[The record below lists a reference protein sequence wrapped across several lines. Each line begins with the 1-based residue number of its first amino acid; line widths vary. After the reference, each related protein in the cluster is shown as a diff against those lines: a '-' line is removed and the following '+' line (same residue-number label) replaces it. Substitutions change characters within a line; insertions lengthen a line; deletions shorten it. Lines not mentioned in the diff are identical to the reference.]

1 MSNPN
6 TVRIAAAVEGPTDAI
21 VLEAVL
27 NALKRL
33 LTNTDFEF
41 QTLQPEGSVAFGS
54 ASSRT
59 GTGWGGVYRW
69 CRQSAAEGGGSVSG
83 SSVLSNHDLLIIQVD
98 ADVAD
103 KTYSSASIQDAS
115 SQDLPCNQPCP
126 PASGTTNALRTV
138 ILGWLGE
145 RHCPCRVVL
154 CTPSKNMEAW
164 VIAAVW
170 PTNPLIARGYW
181 ECHSNPE
188 RQLTNLPRN
197 QRFGKHTR
205 DYRTK
210 QNELTEGWQNVSNT
224 LTEAAR
230 FQNEFLAACRIASS
244 SAIE

>member
-1 MSNPN
+1 MSN

-27 NALKRL
+27 NALM
-33 LTNTDFEF
+33 TNTEFEF
-41 QTLQPEGSVAFGS
+41 QTLQPEESVAFGS
-54 ASSRT
+54 SSSRT

-103 KTYSSASIQDAS
+103 KTYSSASIRDAP
-115 SQDLPCNQPCP
+115 SQDLPCNLPCP

-145 RHCPCRVVL
+145 RQCPCRVVL

-164 VIAAVW
+164 LIAAVL
-170 PTNPLIARGYW
+170 PHNKVVMSGNW

-188 RQLTNLPRN
+188 GQLRTLPKN
-197 QRFGKHTR
+197 QKFRKHTR
-205 DYRTK
+205 DYRAK
-210 QNELTEGWQNVSNT
+210 RNQLTGGWQNVSNK

-230 FQNEFLAACRIASS
+230 FQNEFLAACPIASS
-244 SAIE
+244 SAI

>member
-1 MSNPN
+1 MSD
-6 TVRIAAAVEGPTDAI
+6 TVRVAAAVEGPTDAI

-33 LTNTDFEF
+33 LTNIEFEF

-54 ASSRT
+54 SPSRT

-98 ADVAD
+98 ADVAG
-103 KTYSSASIQDAS
+103 KTYSSAGIRDAP
-115 SQDLPCNQPCP
+115 SQDLPCNRPCP

-138 ILGWLGE
+138 VLGWLGE
-145 RHCPCRVVL
+145 RQCPCRVVL

-164 VIAAVW
+164 VIATVW
-170 PTNPLIARGYW
+170 PTNPMITRGNW
-181 ECHSNPE
+181 ECHPSPE
-188 RQLTNLPRN
+188 GQLGNLPRN
-197 QRFGKHTR
+197 RRFRKR
-205 DYRTK
+205 ASDYRDR
-210 QNELTEGWQNVSNT
+210 QNELTKGWPRVSAT
-224 LTEAAR
+224 LQEAAR
-230 FQNEFLAACRIASS
+230 FQSEFLAACPIVSS